1 MSKMKEINV
10 VQLRLLAVFD
20 TGQVV
25 ELKLRQEVEERI
37 YEIMEMEE
45 EIEVDDTN
53 PIYCN

>member
-1 MSKMKEINV
+1 M
-10 VQLRLLAVFD
+10 FD